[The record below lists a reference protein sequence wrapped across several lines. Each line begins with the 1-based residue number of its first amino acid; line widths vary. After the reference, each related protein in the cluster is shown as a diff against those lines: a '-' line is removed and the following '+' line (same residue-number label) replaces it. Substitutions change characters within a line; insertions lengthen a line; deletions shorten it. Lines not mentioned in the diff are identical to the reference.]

1 MSSEALYTARRTMVT
16 RKFVWCLFI
25 FILGVICLIGGFV
38 LLKSSPILLYV
49 GLILMVVSAIFI
61 LCEALVMRSNTIEF
75 YEKKYVIRS
84 GVINKHENEVL
95 LTNLVSVSVS
105 QSLGGQMLDY
115 GTVKINVVGKQ
126 DISLSGVKHPQE
138 LKKYIEKLM
147 EKTEIKNIN
156 QVIHD

>member
-25 FILGVICLIGGFV
+25 FVLGVIGLIGGFV

-84 GVINKHENEVL
+84 GFINKHESEVI

-105 QSLGGQMLDY
+105 QSLGGRMLDY

>member
-126 DISLSGVKHPQE
+126 DISLSGVKHPRE

-147 EKTEIKNIN
+147 EKTEIKNLN